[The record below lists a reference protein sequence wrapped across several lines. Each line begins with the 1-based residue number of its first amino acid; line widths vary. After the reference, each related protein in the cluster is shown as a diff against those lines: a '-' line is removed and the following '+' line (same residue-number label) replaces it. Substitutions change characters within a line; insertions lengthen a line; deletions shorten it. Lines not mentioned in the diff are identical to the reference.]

1 MTSVYR
7 SLKSSLRSI
16 SVFVWLLRRL
26 SQALPLTSCK
36 PRPLFPGGVGRGVG
50 WYSPIKL
57 TGVLV
62 VLFRGLYLWVG
73 TAKGA
78 KT

>member
-16 SVFVWLLRRL
+16 SVSVWLLRRL

-36 PRPLFPGGVGRGVG
+36 PRPPFPGGEGG

-62 VLFRGLYLWVG
+62 VPLRGLYLWVG